1 MLRKIENSLYHTGL
15 KKVIILS
22 IFFFMGIGIDANE
35 TANPGKIPV
44 ITHIGLLKNQF
55 HNTRE
60 PPKQL
65 ILEITINNK
74 AYYKISSN
82 TTTISSGM
90 IDKGLNRVGIDAE
103 ELLKAPGSHVY
114 ILETNFDQWNFRYEI
129 TLDIQLDTPVPDAH
143 PVPVPPT
150 PTTGEPVKPEEFP
163 QSNVPI
169 GYDLSM
175 YIKGRLLAKT
185 RKLAPR
191 RVIDHTQRQIIKALE
206 ADKKNRLRDNDP
218 KNPAAIH
225 IPSMNMNIT
234 GPLVPLVK
242 LFLKKKGPPPPNNR
256 QLGLSFW
263 KKKKAGTLK
272 KVEAVIRL
280 QSRIIKSLNKRGGQ
294 KE

>member
-1 MLRKIENSLYHTGL
+1 MLRRIENSLNHIGL

-35 TANPGKIPV
+35 TANPGKMPI
-44 ITHIGLLKNQF
+44 ITHIGFLKNQF

-60 PPKQL
+60 PPKEL

-82 TTTISSGM
+82 IKTISAG
-90 IDKGLNRVGIDAE
+90 IINKGLNRVRIDAA
-103 ELLKAPGSHVY
+103 ELFNAPGTHVY
-114 ILETNFDQWNFRYEI
+114 ILKTNLDRWNFKYEI
-129 TLDIQLDTPVPDAH
+129 TLDIQLDTPVPDSH
-143 PVPVPPT
+143 PIPVPPT
-150 PTTGEPVKPEEFP
+150 PGPEGPVKPEEIL
-163 QSNVPI
+163 QTNVPI
-169 GYDLSM
+169 RYDLSM
-175 YIKGRLLAKT
+175 YIEGRLLAKT

-191 RVIDHTQRQIIKALE
+191 RVIDRTNRQIREALE
-206 ADKKNRLRDNDP
+206 AGKKERPRDNDP

-225 IPSMNMNIT
+225 IPSLNMNIT
-234 GPLVPLVK
+234 GPLAPLIK

-263 KKKKAGTLK
+263 KKEKSGTLK

-280 QSRIIKSLNKRGGQ
+280 QSRIIK
-294 KE
+294 